1 MSSTKP
7 KIRTTNTNE
16 NNTHFLNNVT
26 NTAHQAKSKRAP
38 LAPIPAKQNG
48 QNKLPYNAPRTRSQ
62 SRGKITLKQVHQN
75 NRTTTSTSS
84 NGQTIINQTYA
95 SKTSE
100 RSTFQ
105 SVPKYVEAQQ
115 QFRDRSDSGIYSETV
130 PSSYDTNMSVSTNSI
145 NLSHMQVDDSSLTTH
160 FHDLH
165 NVSIGSKDADFP
177 MYDESEKRSSTPKHH
192 DFEIFSKNHMNEPNE
207 LLDYKFYNKEEA
219 YKADWDLSDDINEK
233 NYTSYKNNGIEQYQ
247 EFHEEYQTS
256 YYNNMLKG
264 EKIYSAN
271 PRYLT
276 MQENYRHERMRQG
289 QMGSGMDNQRV
300 PNDRA
305 PSYQMRVKV
314 VDWLLELQDHFRMVS
329 SETFHLSV
337 AYIDRY
343 LSAREV
349 KECEMQEVA
358 VTATFLASK
367 FVDYQSPSLRDL
379 SEITAHSVSKRKILD
394 RERHMLK
401 TFTCTLCAPTT
412 YHFLIEII
420 SSQNFTRPQFRQ
432 VRRVALYF
440 CDISRLAYDL
450 LIFPN
455 RVMAIACLFLSFISC
470 GLKFRINSRDNPI
483 IYMNVKTEE
492 LIECISALAEV
503 HQKSLSS
510 RFEDNTNSSCTVRG
524 KTNSTTHPYPNAF
537 KNLYV
542 NKRWAT
548 TLSTFQKDY
557 ENYGSRGGSFKNW
570 QMSVKENLEE
580 LIESW

>member
-1 MSSTKP
+1 
-7 KIRTTNTNE
+7 
-16 NNTHFLNNVT
+16 
-26 NTAHQAKSKRAP
+26 

-48 QNKLPYNAPRTRSQ
+48 QNKLPYNAQNAPRTRSQ

-75 NRTTTSTSS
+75 NRSTIGSS
-84 NGQTIINQTYA
+84 SGNGQTINQTYA

-105 SVPKYVEAQQ
+105 SVPKYVENQ
-115 QFRDRSDSGIYSETV
+115 QFRDRSDSGIYSENN

-145 NLSHMQVDDSSLTTH
+145 NLSNMQVDDSSLTTH

-165 NVSIGSKDADFP
+165 DVSVGSKDADFP
-177 MYDESEKRSSTPKHH
+177 MYDESEKMSSTPVTKH
-192 DFEIFSKNHMNEPNE
+192 DFEFSKQMNQMNE
-207 LLDYKFYNKEEA
+207 LLEYKFYSKEEA

-276 MQENYRHERMRQG
+276 MQENYRHERMMQG
-289 QMGSGMDNQRV
+289 QMSGMDNQRV
-300 PNDRA
+300 PNERA

-420 SSQNFTRPQFRQ
+420 SSQGFTRPQFRQ

-455 RVMAIACLFLSFISC
+455 RVMAIACLFLSFTSC

-483 IYMNVKTEE
+483 IYMNVKTNE

-503 HQKSLSS
+503 HRKSLSS
-510 RFEDNTNSSCTVRG
+510 RFEDNTDSGCTVRG
-524 KTNSTTHPYPNAF
+524 KTTTTQQQAATHPPNAF

-548 TLSTFQKDY
+548 TLSTFQKDH
-557 ENYGSRGGSFKNW
+557 ENYGSRGGAFKNW
-570 QMSVKENLEE
+570 HMSVKDNLEE